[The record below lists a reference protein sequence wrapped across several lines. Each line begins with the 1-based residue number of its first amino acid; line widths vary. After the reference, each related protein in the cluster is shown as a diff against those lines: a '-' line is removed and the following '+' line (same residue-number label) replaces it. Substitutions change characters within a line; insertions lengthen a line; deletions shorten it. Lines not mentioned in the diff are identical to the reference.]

1 MGDDPM
7 TTERTA
13 NAPQPG
19 WAIHAQLVDAYLDGI
34 HYERGPASMPG
45 DRPGILNS
53 RLHSSDQSARL
64 PARGGESEGPLIHVR
79 LELDLKGLHPD
90 ADTSASAD
98 DDLTVFHARLI
109 YRAEY
114 VLGRN
119 AQLPPEVER
128 QQFIHQFVV
137 PQLWLQ
143 MRHMADIVTAQT
155 RTGRVLLP
163 ATPPTIHEAE
173 NR

>member
-1 MGDDPM
+1 M
-7 TTERTA
+7 TTERT
-13 NAPQPG
+13 PSPSRPG
-19 WAIHAQLVDAYLDGI
+19 WAAHAQLVDAYLDGF
-34 HYERGPASMPG
+34 HYERGVVSMPG

-53 RLHSSDQSARL
+53 RLHSSDQSAGL
-64 PARGGESEGPLIHVR
+64 QASGDESEGPRLQVR

-90 ADTSASAD
+90 AETSASVD

-114 VLGRN
+114 ALGRN

-128 QQFIHQFVV
+128 QQFIHQVVV

-143 MRHMADIVTAQT
+143 MRHMAGIVTAQT
-155 RTGRVLLP
+155 HTGRVLLP
-163 ATPPTIHEAE
+163 ATPPSSHEAE
-173 NR
+173 DR

>member
-1 MGDDPM
+1 M
-7 TTERTA
+7 TTEHTPSPSR
-13 NAPQPG
+13 PG
-19 WAIHAQLVDAYLDGI
+19 WAAHAQLVDAYLDGI

-53 RLHSSDQSARL
+53 RLHSSDQSAGLQASGDENEGSRL
-64 PARGGESEGPLIHVR
+64 HVR
-79 LELDLKGLHPD
+79 LELDLKGLHLD
-90 ADTSASAD
+90 AETLASAD

-109 YRAEY
+109 YRTEY
-114 VLGRN
+114 ALGRD

-137 PQLWLQ
+137 PQMWLQ
-143 MRHMADIVTAQT
+143 MRHVADIVTAQT

-163 ATPPTIHEAE
+163 ATPPSIHEAE